1 MNEHD
6 HKPVDPTALQHGHEV
21 YETNIGLI
29 TKFGIG
35 LALMAIISMVLMWGL
50 FVILDDYQ
58 TAQFDAP
65 DPLAETSQLPPAR
78 RLQIIPEDDLIK
90 MKAAEQEVLDNYGWV
105 FRTAEIVRLPIDR
118 AIDLS
123 LERRD
128 QVFPTRTDAE
138 AK

>member
-1 MNEHD
+1 MNEHE
-6 HKPVDPTALQHGHEV
+6 HKPVDPAALQHGHEV
-21 YETNIGLI
+21 YETNIGLV

-35 LALMAIISMVLMWGL
+35 LVLMAIISMVLMWGM

-58 TAQFDAP
+58 TAQFDAT
-65 DPLAETSQLPPAR
+65 DPLAETSQLPPAP

-123 LERRD
+123 LERRE
-128 QVFPTRTDAE
+128 QVFPTRPSTGT
-138 AK
+138 K